1 MTTPTF
7 FSNAEDLIPMLDEL
21 AIQAD
26 AVLASIL
33 VIENV
38 RRKYAKTTDAIEK
51 SEYATVLREHG
62 IALETDLSIMKLN
75 ANFVPNARLVMWID
89 EALSVADR
97 ADRKARLIQLT
108 VKMRNL
114 EEAMS
119 GLKEGM
125 AGVEDNIV

>member
-1 MTTPTF
+1 MTTPTS
-7 FSNAEDLIPMLDEL
+7 FSNAEDLIPILDEL
-21 AIQAD
+21 ATQAD

-38 RRKYAKTTDAIEK
+38 RRKYAKTTDVIEK
-51 SEYATVLREHG
+51 SEYATVIREHG

-75 ANFVPNARLVMWID
+75 ADFVPDERLEMWVD
-89 EALSVADR
+89 EALSAADR
-97 ADRKARLIQLT
+97 VNRKARLKQLT

-119 GLKEGM
+119 GLKDGM